1 MVSSIPEVMDSASR
15 EGVSIKDIPIY
26 IPPSWHGAQAKNPTK
41 NQRYHIRILAIPQGM
56 VCTSDIVHT
65 LMQLRCEEH
74 NLIELEDVKKEL
86 Y

>member
-1 MVSSIPEVMDSASR
+1 MGPSSPRVVESIAR

-41 NQRYHIRILAIPQGM
+41 NQRYHIRILEIPQGM

-65 LMQLRCEEH
+65 LMQLRYEEH
-74 NLIELEDVKKEL
+74 NLLELEDVKKEL